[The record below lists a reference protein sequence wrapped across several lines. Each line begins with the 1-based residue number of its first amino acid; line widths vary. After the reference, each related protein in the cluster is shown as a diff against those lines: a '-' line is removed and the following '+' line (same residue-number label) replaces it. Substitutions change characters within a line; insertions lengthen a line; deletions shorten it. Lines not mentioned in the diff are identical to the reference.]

1 MHHLLRG
8 VLACLVAIFATT
20 AAPALDLNTPK
31 SLVSNSYTNE
41 QLTVDIVTD
50 QTSVIAGENFQVGI
64 RFKMKP
70 HWHVYYKEPGDVG
83 MPTKVQFGSQSDIR
97 FGELLW
103 KKPVRFDDQDVSYGY
118 VDETLMASV
127 VTSPSALAASSGMVK
142 ITASV
147 SWLACNTSCIPGKTE
162 LEIALPL
169 ATQGT
174 AKVTQN
180 TELFKGLG
188 FNGNLSE
195 IDSAGKP
202 EITGKPSVFDNLTL
216 PQGASSQALWQV
228 LLFAFIGGLILNVM
242 PCVLPVVSIK
252 LMQFVK
258 ESGEDRSKLVAL
270 TLAYTAG
277 TISTCVLLGLAVVI
291 AQYAGASVGWGFQF
305 QQPWFLVG
313 MACLLTVMAL
323 SMLGMFYMQVST
335 GGKLDELSRKS
346 GLAGS
351 FFTGVVATILSTP
364 CTAPYLGSAIGFA
377 FAQSWWITLSV
388 FAVIGLGLAAPYL
401 VLGFNPAWKRF
412 IPKPGVWMEYFKQG
426 MGFLLLG
433 SVIWLLF
440 VLGRMI
446 GSDGVVGTMGL
457 LLAVSFGAWLV
468 NTFAHVEASRNQK
481 LMVWA
486 IAAVLVALPGW
497 LLVAPSI
504 SVQKQLTEVSG
515 LNTNSGSK
523 IAWQDFSQE
532 TVERQIKDNR
542 IVFIDFTAQWCQTCK
557 LNEFSVLSNESV
569 VSEFSRLNVAAI
581 KADWTFNNP
590 AITEVLKKFGRSGV
604 PFYVIFNPRHPENP
618 ILLSELLSVN
628 DVLLALKKASE

>member
-1 MHHLLRG
+1 MHHLIRL
-8 VLACLVAIFATT
+8 VLACLVAIFVTQ
-20 AAPALDLNTPK
+20 AAPAKDLNTPK
-31 SLVSNSYTNE
+31 SLVFNSFTND
-41 QLTVDIVTD
+41 QLTVDIVAD
-50 QTSVIAGENFQVGI
+50 QTSVILGENFQVGV

-83 MPTKVQFGSQSDIR
+83 MPTKIQFGSQSDLR
-97 FGELLW
+97 FGQLLW

-127 VTSPSALAASSGMVK
+127 VTSPSALEASSGMVRIK
-142 ITASV
+142 ASV
-147 SWLACNTSCIPGKTE
+147 SWLACNTMCIPGETE

-169 ATQGT
+169 AAQGSVKL
-174 AKVTQN
+174 AQN
-180 TELFKGLG
+180 AELFKGLG
-188 FNGNLSE
+188 FNGDLSE
-195 IDSAGKP
+195 IDSVGKP
-202 EITGKPSVFDNLTL
+202 EISSKPSVFDNLTL
-216 PQGASSQALWQV
+216 PQGASSQTIWQV

-497 LLVAPSI
+497 LLVAPAI
-504 SVQKQLTEVSG
+504 SVQKRLTEVSG
-515 LNTNSGSK
+515 LNNNSGSK

-557 LNEFSVLSNESV
+557 LNEFGVLSHERV

-604 PFYVIFNPRHPENP
+604 PFYVIFDPRHPENP
-618 ILLSELLSVN
+618 ILLSELLTVN
-628 DVLLALKKASE
+628 DVLLALKKASD

>member
-1 MHHLLRG
+1 MRHLIRG

-20 AAPALDLNTPK
+20 AAPAWDVSKLN
-31 SLVSNSYTNE
+31 SSISNSFTND
-41 QLTVDIVTD
+41 QLTVDIVAD
-50 QTSVIAGENFQVGI
+50 QTSVIAGENFRVGI

-70 HWHVYYKEPGDVG
+70 HWHVYFKEPGDVG
-83 MPTKVQFGSQSDIR
+83 MPTKIQFGSQNDIL
-97 FGELLW
+97 FGDLLW

-118 VDETLMASV
+118 ADETLMASV
-127 VTSPSALAASSGMVK
+127 VTAPSALTASSGMVK
-142 ITASV
+142 ITAKI

-169 ATQGT
+169 ASKG
-174 AKVTQN
+174 AVKVAQN

-195 IDSAGKP
+195 IDAAA
-202 EITGKPSVFDNLTL
+202 KPSVFDNLTL
-216 PQGASSQALWQV
+216 PQGASSQTLWQM
-228 LLFAFIGGLILNVM
+228 LLFAFIGGLILNAM

-323 SMLGMFYMQVST
+323 SMLGMFYIQVST

-377 FAQSWWITLSV
+377 FAQSWWITLAV

-412 IPKPGVWMEYFKQG
+412 VPKPGVWMEYFKQG

-446 GSDGVVGTMGL
+446 GSDGVVGTMAL
-457 LLAVSFGAWLV
+457 LLAVSFATWLV
-468 NTFAHVEASRNQK
+468 NTFAHVEASGNQK
-481 LMVWA
+481 LMIWA
-486 IAAVLVALPGW
+486 IAGVLVALPGW
-497 LLVAPSI
+497 LLVAPAI
-504 SVQKQLTEVSG
+504 SVQKQLTEVSE

-532 TVERQIKDNR
+532 MVERQIKDNR

-557 LNEFSVLSNESV
+557 LNEFRVLASESV
-569 VSEFSRLNVAAI
+569 VSEFARLNVAAI

-604 PFYVIFNPRHPENP
+604 PFYVIFDPRHPENP

-628 DVLLALKKASE
+628 DVLAALKKASE